1 MPPTLAEQKKENLL
15 NISMQ
20 ATQEEREK
28 SIALSTGYNKEEK
41 TWELIVKYNG
51 AIAELETKYK
61 DITVVRLINE
71 YAILTVPEHL
81 VDLIAAETMV
91 EYVEKPKRLYFQL
104 AFSKSVS
111 CINSLQSG
119 ENNPNSLY
127 GTNVIVGIIDTGIS
141 IENPEFKNPDGTT
154 RILEIWDQT
163 ISGTPPYNY
172 KIGTSYSREQI
183 NQALKATS
191 AQERRSLVPTSD
203 IQGHGSSV
211 AEIACGNSGVASKSD
226 IIVVKMG
233 LSGETSFPRTTQ
245 LMQAVDYVIRKAIDY
260 QKPVSINLSFGNNY
274 GNHNG
279 SSLIETYL
287 DDISNYWKTV
297 ICVGSGNEAGGAT
310 HTSGILNDNEEHIV
324 EFAIAEYELS
334 ISLQIWKSYWDEVEI
349 ELVTP
354 SGKTL
359 GPILST
365 NQINRFYSEKTQ
377 ILAYYGEPSPYSVM
391 QEIYLDFIPVKDYI
405 DSGIWKIVLIP
416 KKIKNGTFNMWLPAI
431 GAINVGTG
439 FLNPNP
445 SMTFTIPSTASKVI
459 TVGAYDAYNSSYSVF
474 SGRGYVAQIG
484 GETVVK
490 PDIVAPGQNIL
501 LTGGGRSTRV
511 TGTSFATPFVTGSAA
526 LLMEWG
532 IVKGND
538 AFLYGAK
545 VKAYL
550 IDGAKKLPGFSEWP
564 NPQMGWGA
572 LCVKDSIP
580 GSL

>member
-20 ATQEEREK
+20 ATEEEREK
-28 SIALSTGYNKEEK
+28 SVALNTGYNKEEK
-41 TWELIVKYNG
+41 TWELIVKFNG
-51 AIAELETKYK
+51 AIAELEAKYK

-81 VDLIAAETMV
+81 VDRIAAETMV

-111 CINSLQSG
+111 CINVLQSG

-154 RILEIWDQT
+154 RILNIWDQT
-163 ISGTPPYNY
+163 IVGTPPFNY
-172 KIGTSYSREQI
+172 KIGTEYSREQI
-183 NQALKATS
+183 NQALKAPSVQQRT
-191 AQERRSLVPTSD
+191 SLVQTSD

-226 IIVVKMG
+226 IIIVKMG
-233 LSGETSFPRTTQ
+233 LAGETSFPRTTQ
-245 LMQAVDYVIRKAIDY
+245 LMQAVDYVIRKGIEY

-287 DDISNYWKTV
+287 NDISNYWKTV

-310 HTSGILNDNEEHIV
+310 HTSGILNDNEEYTV
-324 EFAIAEYELS
+324 EFAITDYELS
-334 ISLQIWKSYWDEVEI
+334 ISLQIWKSYWDEVDI
-349 ELVTP
+349 ELITP

-359 GPILST
+359 GPIRQT
-365 NQINRFYSEKTQ
+365 NIVNRFYSEKTQ

-391 QEIYLDFIPVKDYI
+391 QEIYLDFIPLKDYI

-431 GAINVGTG
+431 GAINSGTG

-445 SMTFTIPSTASKVI
+445 AMTFTIPSTASKVI
-459 TVGAYDAYNSSYSVF
+459 TVGAYDAYNSSYSIF

-490 PDIVAPGQNIL
+490 PDLVAPGQNIL
-501 LTGGGRSTRV
+501 LAGGGRSTRV

-538 AFLYGAK
+538 AFLYGEK

-550 IDGAKKLPGFSEWP
+550 INGAKKLPGFSEWP
-564 NPQMGWGA
+564 NPEMGWGA

-580 GSL
+580 M

>member
-20 ATQEEREK
+20 ATEEEREK
-28 SIALSTGYNKEEK
+28 SVALNTGYNKEEK
-41 TWELIVKYNG
+41 TWELIVKFNG
-51 AIAELETKYK
+51 AIAELEAKYK

-81 VDLIAAETMV
+81 VDRIAAETMV

-111 CINSLQSG
+111 CINVLQSG

-154 RILEIWDQT
+154 RILNIWDQT
-163 ISGTPPYNY
+163 IVGTPPFNY
-172 KIGTSYSREQI
+172 KIGTEYSREQI
-183 NQALKATS
+183 NQALKAPSVQQRT
-191 AQERRSLVPTSD
+191 SLVQTSD

-226 IIVVKMG
+226 IIIVKMG
-233 LSGETSFPRTTQ
+233 LAGETSFPRTTQ
-245 LMQAVDYVIRKAIDY
+245 LMQAVDYVIRKGIEY

-287 DDISNYWKTV
+287 NDISNYWKTV

-310 HTSGILNDNEEHIV
+310 HTSGILNDNEEYTV
-324 EFAIAEYELS
+324 EFAITDYELS
-334 ISLQIWKSYWDEVEI
+334 ISLQIWKSYWDEVDI
-349 ELVTP
+349 ELITP

-359 GPILST
+359 GPIRQT
-365 NQINRFYSEKTQ
+365 NIVNRFYSEKTQ

-391 QEIYLDFIPVKDYI
+391 QEIYLDFIPLKDYI

-431 GAINVGTG
+431 GAINSGTG

-445 SMTFTIPSTASKVI
+445 AMTFTIPSTASKVI
-459 TVGAYDAYNSSYSVF
+459 TVGAYDAYNSSYSIF

-490 PDIVAPGQNIL
+490 PDLVAPGQNIL
-501 LTGGGRSTRV
+501 LAGGGRSTRV

-538 AFLYGAK
+538 AFLYGEK

-550 IDGAKKLPGFSEWP
+550 INGAKKLPGFSEWP
-564 NPQMGWGA
+564 NPEMGWGA

-580 GSL
+580 F

>member
-1 MPPTLAEQKKENLL
+1 MPSTLAEQKKENLL

-20 ATQEEREK
+20 ATEEEREK
-28 SIALSTGYNKEEK
+28 SIALNTGYNKEEK

-127 GTNVIVGIIDTGIS
+127 GRNVIVGIIDTGIS
-141 IENPEFKNPDGTT
+141 IESPEFRNPDGTT

-163 ISGTPPYNY
+163 IIGTPPYNY
-172 KIGTSYSREQI
+172 KIGTTYSREQI

-191 AQERRSLVPTSD
+191 AQERRKLVPTSD
-203 IQGHGSSV
+203 IQGHGTSV

-226 IIVVKMG
+226 IIIVKMG
-233 LSGETSFPRTTQ
+233 LAGETSFPRTTQ
-245 LMQAVDYVIRKAIDY
+245 LMQAVDYVIRKGIDY

-310 HTSGILNDNEEHIV
+310 HTSGILDDNEEYIV
-324 EFAIAEYELS
+324 EFAISEYELS
-334 ISLQIWKSYWDEVEI
+334 ISLQIWKSYWDEVDI
-349 ELVTP
+349 ELITP

-365 NQINRFYSEKTQ
+365 NKINRFYSEKTQ

-391 QEIYLDFIPVKDYI
+391 QEIFLDFIPTKDYI

-416 KKIKNGTFNMWLPAI
+416 KKIKNGNFNMWLPAI

-459 TVGAYDAYNSSYSVF
+459 SVGAYDAYNSSYSNF

-501 LTGGGRSTRV
+501 LTGGGKSTRV

-538 AFLYGAK
+538 AFLYGEK
-545 VKAYL
+545 CKAYL
-550 IDGAKKLPGFSEWP
+550 INGARKLPGFTEWP

-580 GSL
+580 F

>member
-1 MPPTLAEQKKENLL
+1 MASTLAEQKKENLL

-20 ATQEEREK
+20 ATEEEREK
-28 SIALSTGYNKEEK
+28 SIALNTGYNKEEK

-51 AIAELETKYK
+51 AIAELEKKYK

-127 GTNVIVGIIDTGIS
+127 GRNVIVGIIDTGIS
-141 IENPEFKNPDGTT
+141 IESPEFRNPDGTT

-163 ISGTPPYNY
+163 IIGTPPYNY
-172 KIGTSYSREQI
+172 KIGTTYSSEQI

-191 AQERRSLVPTSD
+191 AQERRKLVPTSD
-203 IQGHGSSV
+203 IQGHGTSV

-226 IIVVKMG
+226 IIIVKMG
-233 LSGETSFPRTTQ
+233 LAGETSFPRTTQ
-245 LMQAVDYVIRKAIDY
+245 LMQAVDYVIRKGIDY

-310 HTSGILNDNEEHIV
+310 HTSGILNDNEEYIV
-324 EFAIAEYELS
+324 EFAIADYELS

-391 QEIYLDFIPVKDYI
+391 QEIYLDFIPLKDYI

>member
-20 ATQEEREK
+20 ATEEEREK

-51 AIAELETKYK
+51 EIANLEKKYK

-81 VDLIAAETMV
+81 VDSIAAETMV

-119 ENNPNSLY
+119 QNNPNSLY
-127 GTNVIVGIIDTGIS
+127 GKNVIVGIIDTGIS

-154 RILEIWDQT
+154 RILNIWDQT
-163 ISGTPPYNY
+163 INGAPPFNY
-172 KIGTSYSREQI
+172 KIGTEYSREQI

-191 AQERRSLVPTSD
+191 AQERRNIVPTSD

-211 AEIACGNSGVASKSD
+211 AEIACGNSGVASQSD
-226 IIVVKMG
+226 IIIVKMG
-233 LSGETSFPRTTQ
+233 LAGETSFPRTTQ
-245 LMQAVDYVIRKAIDY
+245 LMQAVDYVIRKGIEY

-279 SSLIETYL
+279 TSLIETYL

-310 HTSGILNDNEEHIV
+310 HTSGILNDNEEQIV
-324 EFAIAEYELS
+324 ELAISDYELS
-334 ISLQIWKSYWDEVEI
+334 INLQIWKSYWDEVDI

-359 GPILST
+359 GPIRQT
-365 NQINRFYSEKTQ
+365 NMVNRFYSEKTQ

-391 QEIYLDFIPVKDYI
+391 QEIYLDFIPLKDYI
-405 DSGIWKIVLIP
+405 DSGIWKINLIP
-416 KKIKNGTFNMWLPAI
+416 KKIKNGNFNMWLPAI
-431 GAINVGTG
+431 GAINLGTG

-459 TVGAYDAYNSSYSVF
+459 TVGAYDAYNSSYAIF

-501 LTGGGRSTRV
+501 LTGGGKSTRV

-532 IVKGND
+532 
-538 AFLYGAK
+538 
-545 VKAYL
+545 
-550 IDGAKKLPGFSEWP
+550 DGVIIRLS
-564 NPQMGWGA
+564 
-572 LCVKDSIP
+572 
-580 GSL
+580 

>member
-1 MPPTLAEQKKENLL
+1 MPSTLAEQKKENLL

-20 ATQEEREK
+20 ATEEEREK
-28 SIALSTGYNKEEK
+28 SIALNTGYNKDEK
-41 TWELIVKYNG
+41 TWELIVKFNG
-51 AIAELETKYK
+51 AIAELEKK
-61 DITVVRLINE
+61 FPDITVVRLINE

-91 EYVEKPKRLYFQL
+91 EYVEKPKRLYFEL

-111 CINSLQSG
+111 CINPLQSG

-127 GTNVIVGIIDTGIS
+127 GRNVIVGIIDTGIS
-141 IENPEFKNPDGTT
+141 IENPEFRNPDGTT
-154 RILEIWDQT
+154 RILDIWDQT

-172 KIGTSYSREQI
+172 KIGTTYSREQI
-183 NQALKATS
+183 NEALKATS
-191 AQERRSLVPTSD
+191 TQQRIKIVPTSD

-211 AEIACGNSGVASKSD
+211 AEIACGNSGVASRSD
-226 IIVVKMG
+226 IVVVKMG
-233 LSGETSFPRTTQ
+233 LAGETSFPRTTQ
-245 LMQAVDYVIRKAIDY
+245 LMQAIDFVIRRGIDY

-279 SSLIETYL
+279 TSLIETYL

-310 HTSGILNDNEEHIV
+310 HTSGVLNDNEEYIV
-324 EFAIAEYELS
+324 EFAISEYELS
-334 ISLQIWKSYWDEVEI
+334 ISLQIWKSYWDEVDI

-359 GPILST
+359 GPIMSR

-391 QEIYLDFIPVKDYI
+391 QEIYLDFIPLKDYI

-431 GAINVGTG
+431 GSINVGTG

-459 TVGAYDAYNSSYSVF
+459 TVGAYDAYNSSYSNF

-484 GETVVK
+484 GQTVVK

-532 IVKGND
+532 
-538 AFLYGAK
+538 
-545 VKAYL
+545 
-550 IDGAKKLPGFSEWP
+550 DGVIIGLS
-564 NPQMGWGA
+564 
-572 LCVKDSIP
+572 
-580 GSL
+580 